1 MDYNL
6 KEDVITTKSSTV
18 VKLSNFLTLTTTEE
32 TIDLRVE
39 IVADFENIPHK
50 YHEIFLNM
58 LTSKYLGK
66 VSFSDN
72 PFSVCRVS
80 EKKSWFSKMFK
91 FFNKK

>member
-1 MDYNL
+1 MFVSVFNIYLQSTKFFYMDYNL

-50 YHEIFLNM
+50 
-58 LTSKYLGK
+58 
-66 VSFSDN
+66 
-72 PFSVCRVS
+72 
-80 EKKSWFSKMFK
+80 
-91 FFNKK
+91 